1 MGYPQEALKYYQK
14 AMELWQ
20 RNPIVYPGICIYT
33 GLCTAY
39 LELGMK
45 REAMEI
51 ALEGVKKFPD
61 DDPAL
66 YQNVAATFF
75 EMGWRKEVIEVLKK
89 GVEKFPD
96 DEDLKNFL
104 KDVED
109 DMDDPDKG
117 DKPPI
122 LGLLLIAAI
131 LFKKMRKK

>member
-1 MGYPQEALKYYQK
+1 
-14 AMELWQ
+14 
-20 RNPIVYPGICIYT
+20 
-33 GLCTAY
+33 
-39 LELGMK
+39 MK

-89 GVEKFPD
+89 GIEKFPD

-122 LGLLLIAAI
+122 LGLLLLMALIH
-131 LFKKMRKK
+131 KKWRKK

>member
-1 MGYPQEALKYYQK
+1 
-14 AMELWQ
+14 
-20 RNPIVYPGICIYT
+20 
-33 GLCTAY
+33 
-39 LELGMK
+39 
-45 REAMEI
+45 
-51 ALEGVKKFPD
+51 
-61 DDPAL
+61 
-66 YQNVAATFF
+66 
-75 EMGWRKEVIEVLKK
+75 MGWRKEVIEVLKK

>member
-1 MGYPQEALKYYQK
+1 
-14 AMELWQ
+14 
-20 RNPIVYPGICIYT
+20 
-33 GLCTAY
+33 
-39 LELGMK
+39 MK

-66 YQNVAATFF
+66 YQNVGATFL

-122 LGLLLIAAI
+122 LGLILLMA
-131 LFKKMRKK
+131 LVHKKMRKK